1 MNGGRRAEP
10 DATAYHAAAA
20 QRPRGGRSG
29 LAPAQ

>member
-10 DATAYHAAAA
+10 DATAYA